1 MTQAKQSVQMRLTE
15 RATEQIFQWLE
26 SVVRDFENHN
36 KEIWLQRIEQ
46 TAENTADGDDIIFE
60 VRAIEAIDRAPQTI
74 KILRNCFQR

>member
-1 MTQAKQSVQMRLTE
+1 MTQAKQSAQMRLTE
-15 RATEQIFQWLE
+15 RATEQILQWLE

-36 KEIWLQRIEQ
+36 KEIWLQHIEQ

-60 VRAIEAIDRAPQTI
+60 VRAIEAIDRTPQTI